1 MRSPT
6 GNELNSRHHI
16 DAKQGR
22 YRETGNWYGPLR
34 KFPATLWDTDGYIRF
49 ESVQELERHSQF
61 GLNVHPSGQITVSKD
76 GGIAAI
82 PGYVRVI
89 PERHINIT
97 F

>member
-6 GNELNSRHHI
+6 GNELNSRYHV
-16 DAKQGR
+16 DARQGR
-22 YRETGNWYGPLR
+22 YRETGNWYHPLR

-49 ESVQELERHSQF
+49 ESGRDLERYAQY
-61 GLNVHPSGQITVSKD
+61 GLSVHPSGDITVSKP
-76 GGIAAI
+76 GGIAAM

-89 PERHINIT
+89 PERPLDIT